1 MDGDFDASKWR
12 KHLDRLSDVEL
23 DSFCLDHFPKIYG
36 IFARGQGRVEKMNL
50 LLDHCRRNPDEAD
63 RLAMLLGSPDFQ
75 DVFVNREKELLAL
88 LPERLKG
95 RMSPYVLLSAPAGYG
110 KSYLLKKL
118 IHDFDVN
125 PERRHAWTTRYIQ
138 CPDESLDQLPSVIKT
153 LTNNQYASEASQDA
167 ICSYLLKSLA
177 EIIPGPNSGRKC
189 VLIVLDDVDKLA
201 DFPCAWLADL
211 LFTLRERMSSVEG
224 FTIRFI
230 FCGRNLDGFWARV
243 ADVHPLPAPE
253 RRFLTPFDQ
262 HAIQSLIWKVASN
275 LGGLGLSDEFVNW
288 TALEIE
294 YLSGGHPKIIRGMVA
309 ELAKESFAIETD
321 YFEKNRRRFIKD
333 FVAPVARELLKSV
346 PADLHEALKQLSIF
360 RLLTGTTI
368 EFLEEK
374 GASFRTDAVSVL
386 GDLVN
391 ARVLA
396 KPTLKMPFYQDHLMR
411 RVLALAFSFR
421 SPRDF
426 ERRNQTA
433 CEAYAYWMENLPL
446 DYSLKAWFMQEWL
459 FHLLQADAS
468 YREDFLN
475 KVETMVKSIAESQ
488 DPFQVRGILCSS
500 VEQDLEISYLM
511 RRHLD
516 SATMSAVIELLQ
528 RV

>member
-1 MDGDFDASKWR
+1 MNVEFDTSKWR
-12 KHLDRLSDVEL
+12 KYLDRLDDVEL
-23 DSFCLDHFPKIYG
+23 EFFCLDHFPQVHDT
-36 IFARGQGRVEKMNL
+36 FSHGQRRDEKMNTL
-50 LLDHCRRNPDEAD
+50 LEHCRRNPDEAD
-63 RLAMLLGSPDFQ
+63 RLAMLLGSPDSQ

-88 LPERLKG
+88 LPERLKR

-110 KSYLLKKL
+110 KSYLLRKL
-118 IHDFDVN
+118 IHDFNAN
-125 PERRHAWTTRYIQ
+125 PEIGRAWTTRYIQ
-138 CPDESLDQLPSVIKT
+138 CPDESRDQLPSVIKT

-211 LFTLRERMSSVEG
+211 LFTLRGRMSSVEG
-224 FTIRFI
+224 FTVRFI

-275 LGGLGLSDEFVNW
+275 LGSLGLRDDFVNE

-294 YLSGGHPKIIRGMVA
+294 YLSGGYPMIIRGMVA
-309 ELAKESFAIETD
+309 ELAKKSFAIEAD
-321 YFEKNRRRFIKD
+321 YFEKNRRRFIRD
-333 FVAPVARELLKSV
+333 FVSPAARELLRGV
-346 PADLHEALKQLSIF
+346 PADVHETLKQLSIF

-374 GASFRTDAVSVL
+374 DALFWIDAASVL
-386 GDLVN
+386 GELVN
-391 ARVLA
+391 ARLLA
-396 KPTLKMPFYQDHLMR
+396 KPTLQMPFYQDQFMR

-421 SPRDF
+421 SPQDF
-426 ERRNQTA
+426 EKRNRAA
-433 CEAYAYWMENLPL
+433 CEAYAYWMENFPL
-446 DYSLKAWFMQEWL
+446 DHYRKARFMQEWL
-459 FHLLQADAS
+459 FHLLQVDAS
-468 YREDFLN
+468 YQGDILN
-475 KVETMVKSIAESQ
+475 KVETMVKSVAGSQ
-488 DPFQVRGILCSS
+488 DPFQVRGILRRN
-500 VEQDLEISYLM
+500 VEQDVEISYLM
-511 RRHLD
+511 LHHPNR
-516 SATMSAVIELLQ
+516 SAMNAVIELLQ
-528 RV
+528 GI